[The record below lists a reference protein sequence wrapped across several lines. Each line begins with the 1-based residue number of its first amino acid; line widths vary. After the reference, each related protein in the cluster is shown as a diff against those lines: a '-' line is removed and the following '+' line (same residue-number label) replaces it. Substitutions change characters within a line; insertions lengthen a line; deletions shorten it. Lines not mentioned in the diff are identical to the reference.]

1 MEARKQHIVLTL
13 GPHRIPL
20 NIDAD
25 KEPVY
30 RKAAAHMN
38 EKYNQYAKAYPNLS
52 VEQVWVYVALSMAV
66 NLQSDARD
74 KSLEPFV
81 DKIHELNELIQQ
93 SLNE

>member
-1 MEARKQHIVLTL
+1 
-13 GPHRIPL
+13 
-20 NIDAD
+20 
-25 KEPVY
+25 
-30 RKAAAHMN
+30 MN

-81 DKIHELNELIQQ
+81 DKIHELNELIK
-93 SLNE
+93 EAIE